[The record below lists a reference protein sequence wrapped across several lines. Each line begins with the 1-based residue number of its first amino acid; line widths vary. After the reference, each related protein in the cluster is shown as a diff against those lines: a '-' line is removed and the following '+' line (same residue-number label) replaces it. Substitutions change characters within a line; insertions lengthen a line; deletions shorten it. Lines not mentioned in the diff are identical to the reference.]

1 MWTIF
6 GDPYGHPVSSSGW
19 DSTNRFCFRDNYHP
33 EYPTLLTADLQGL
46 IILVTMP

>member
-1 MWTIF
+1 ME
-6 GDPYGHPVSSSGW
+6 HPIPSSGW

-46 IILVTMP
+46 LHVTPRSKVMTF